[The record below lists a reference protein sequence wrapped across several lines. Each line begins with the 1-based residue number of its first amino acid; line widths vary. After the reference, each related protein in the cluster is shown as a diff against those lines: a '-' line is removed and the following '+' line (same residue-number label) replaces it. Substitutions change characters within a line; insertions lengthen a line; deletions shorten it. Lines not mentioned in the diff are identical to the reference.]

1 MPGGEPSD
9 RLRLQYRADGGVA
22 IVDADG
28 EIDVFTCGSLR
39 DRLLALVDEGHSGL
53 VVNLGK
59 VSFID
64 SAGLGVLVAVWHR
77 LRPFDGVL
85 ALAAPSP
92 GVRGVSDAAGLT
104 KAISIYET
112 TAEAVQACIASSPR
126 WSGRLRRGQMR
137 HD

>member
-1 MPGGEPSD
+1 MPGGEPPD
-9 RLRLQYRADGGVA
+9 RLRLEYRVDDGVA

-28 EIDVFTCGSLR
+28 EIDVFTCGPLR
-39 DRLLALVDEGHSGL
+39 DRLLALADEGHRGL

-77 LRPFDGVL
+77 LRPCDGVL

-92 GVRGVSDAAGLT
+92 RARGVFATTPLPNPIPIYQPTPDAPQPSLPA
-104 KAISIYET
+104 
-112 TAEAVQACIASSPR
+112 
-126 WSGRLRRGQMR
+126 
-137 HD
+137 

>member
-9 RLRLQYRADGGVA
+9 RLRLEYRTDDGVA

-28 EIDVFTCGSLR
+28 EIDVFTCGPLR

-53 VVNLGK
+53 VVNLGGG
-59 VSFID
+59 SFID

-77 LRPFDGVL
+77 LRPFHGVR

-92 GVRGVSDAAGLT
+92 GVRSRSHTPGPT
-104 KAISIYET
+104 NAISSAHT
-112 TAEAVQACIASSPR
+112 TAEPR
-126 WSGRLRRGQMR
+126 APPPT
-137 HD
+137 

>member
-9 RLRLQYRADGGVA
+9 RLRLEYRVDGGVA

-28 EIDVFTCGSLR
+28 EIDVFTCGPLR
-39 DRLLALVDEGHSGL
+39 DRLLALADEGHSGL
-53 VVNLGK
+53 VVNLGR

-92 GVRGVSDAAGLT
+92 RVRGVFDTTGLT
-104 KAISIYET
+104 KAISIYES
-112 TAEAVQACIASSPR
+112 TAEAVQACRPA
-126 WSGRLRRGQMR
+126 G
-137 HD
+137 

>member
-9 RLRLQYRADGGVA
+9 RLRLEYRVDDGVA

-28 EIDVFTCGSLR
+28 EIDVFTCGPLR

-53 VVNLGK
+53 VVNLGR

-77 LRPFDGVL
+77 LRPFDG
-85 ALAAPSP
+85 APDRRRDGASHP
-92 GVRGVSDAAGLT
+92 RRAG
-104 KAISIYET
+104 
-112 TAEAVQACIASSPR
+112 P
-126 WSGRLRRGQMR
+126 GRLRRGQMR
-137 HD
+137 HDRHQRPDAL